1 MKIKL
6 VIFDV
11 NQTMFSLSEIERLF
25 RINKLKKELVEVWF
39 SSVLKEGFAYSLSGQ
54 YIDFFNI
61 GINELKKIFLQN
73 KKPFTEKLIDNI
85 MKGFENLDVH
95 SDIKQSL
102 KLLKKK
108 KIKVVTLTNGS
119 DENTRKLLKSN
130 GIDKYVERCF
140 SINKIRLWKPHKEVY
155 LTTCKRMKIKKE
167 NTLMVAVHGWDVNGA
182 KLAGLKTAFISR
194 YEKMLSEFYMPPD
207 LNAENCYEIV
217 KKL

>member
-25 RINKLKKELVEVWF
+25 QINKLRKGLVDVWF
-39 SSVLKEGFAYSLSGQ
+39 NSVLKEGFSYSLSGRFV
-54 YIDFFNI
+54 DFFFI

-73 KKPFTEKLIDNI
+73 KKPLTEEIITNI
-85 MKGFENLDVH
+85 MEGFENLEIHD
-95 SDIKQSL
+95 DIRKSL

-119 DENTRKLLKSN
+119 DENTRKLLKKN
-130 GIDKYVERCF
+130 NLLKYVDHCF
-140 SINKIRLWKPHKEVY
+140 SINEVKLWKPHKKVY
-155 LTTCKRMKIKKE
+155 LNTCKIMKTKKQE
-167 NTLMVAVHGWDVNGA
+167 TLMIAVHGWDINGA
-182 KLAGLKTAFISR
+182 KLAGLNTGFISR
-194 YEKMLSEFYMPPD
+194 YEKILSEYYMEPD
-207 LNAENCYEIV
+207 FVEENSYDII